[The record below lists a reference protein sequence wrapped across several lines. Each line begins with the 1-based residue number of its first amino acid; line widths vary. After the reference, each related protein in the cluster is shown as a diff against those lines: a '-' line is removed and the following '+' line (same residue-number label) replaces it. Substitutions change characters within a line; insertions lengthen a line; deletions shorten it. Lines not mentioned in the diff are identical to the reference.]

1 MTPPKFA
8 IETEKPEAPVV
19 LLIDDSAEIFRLLS
33 VRLHSENLQLVHV
46 ASGPAG
52 IEYASERSPAA
63 ILLDLNLPGF
73 SGFDV
78 LRALKDSPATVH
90 IPVIIVSSSDQL
102 EDKVAG
108 LDLGAF
114 DYVTKPFS
122 MPELRARLRSAIRI
136 SELMSLLAERAQVD
150 GLTGLWNRAHFDERL
165 REELAASQRS
175 GRPISLCLCDL
186 DHFKLLNDR
195 FGHAAGD
202 AVLKGFS
209 RLVCNA
215 LRQSDLACRYGGE
228 EFAIILRDTDART
241 ARIVI
246 SRIRVELEQHRWAA
260 HPDRKVTASFGI
272 CDHVENNP
280 ADPTEWI
287 ETADQALYAAKSAGR
302 NRIVVWGVDDGS
314 ASKAA

>member
-1 MTPPKFA
+1 MTPQFA
-8 IETEKPEAPVV
+8 IETGKPESPVV
-19 LLIDDSAEIFRLLS
+19 LLVDDSPEIFRLLS
-33 VRLHSENLQLVHV
+33 VRLQTENLQLVHV
-46 ASGPAG
+46 PSGPAG
-52 IEYASERSPAA
+52 VQHAAERAPDA
-63 ILLDLNLPGF
+63 ILLDLNLPGV

-78 LRALKDSPATVH
+78 LRALKDNPATVH
-90 IPVIIVSSSDQL
+90 IPVIIISGSDQL

-114 DYVTKPFS
+114 DYVTKPFN
-122 MPELRARLRSAIRI
+122 MPELRARLRSAMRI

-202 AVLKGFS
+202 TVLKGFA
-209 RLVCNA
+209 RLVSNS

-241 ARIVI
+241 ARIVV
-246 SRIRVELEQHRWAA
+246 SRIRVELEQHRWSA

-272 CDHVENNP
+272 CDHVEGNP
-280 ADPTEWI
+280 VDPTEWI
-287 ETADQALYAAKSAGR
+287 ETADEALYAAKAAGR
-302 NRIVVWGVDDGS
+302 NRIIVWGVDD
-314 ASKAA
+314 ASSPIAA